1 MKNPEKLADQIVQ
14 AIHQYDLD
22 GVNVDI
28 ENVTSTYRDAYT
40 QLVRSLREKLPEEK
54 EVSVAVAA
62 KPNGWTTGWHGSYDY
77 AALGK

>member
-54 EVSVAVAA
+54 
-62 KPNGWTTGWHGSYDY
+62 GSFGCCC
-77 AALGK
+77 GKSQWMDNRLAWIL